1 MPGRPVSVLR
11 ASTLAAVEWPPDPG
25 TEVMPVD
32 DTTRLVDEQL
42 TMMIALR
49 CSGETV

>member
-1 MPGRPVSVLR
+1 MPASPVSVLR
-11 ASTLAAVEWPPDPG
+11 ATTLVVIEWPPDPG
-25 TEVMPVD
+25 TEEMPVD
-32 DTTRLVDEQL
+32 DTTRLIDEQL